1 MILKND
7 YMEII
12 ALILVNYP
20 KILFIDL
27 MKFLFFNYNKI

>member
-7 YMEII
+7 YVEII

-27 MKFLFFNYNKI
+27 IEIFIF